1 MQWLRER
8 VSTTVSQEPAAGAAE
23 FFPISPID
31 PLGCAST
38 RAIQKWSQNNLAAST
53 FITNNITKMKI
64 SSGPQ
69 KSTFIIWI
77 HAIVQFN
84 TILIRL
90 SCEFSR
96 VQSCEV
102 FCNHGHS
109 SRTDIPYWYL
119 MHGTVRV
126 QEEARNVPPRTRV
139 IYVPPTH
146 IDGWVKCFTRC
157 FTVSW
162 QCVRLP
168 GPHNKSL

>member
-96 VQSCEV
+96 VHSCEV
-102 FCNHGHS
+102 FAITAVLILDAWYSTGPGGGAKRASPHARDLRASH
-109 SRTDIPYWYL
+109 PY
-119 MHGTVRV
+119 
-126 QEEARNVPPRTRV
+126 
-139 IYVPPTH
+139 
-146 IDGWVKCFTRC
+146 
-157 FTVSW
+157 
-162 QCVRLP
+162 
-168 GPHNKSL
+168 